1 VEQPDYRFPF
11 KSKNQESGLA
21 TTTTTTRKKKKIR
34 ATGKRVPFSRVPL
47 PRHTRER
54 KIRIAHVISVSCI
67 KRKKKL
73 LYSSASTENNQ

>member
-21 TTTTTTRKKKKIR
+21 TTTTTTRKKKIN
-34 ATGKRVPFSRVPL
+34 TGDRKTGAVLSGAIAPAH
-47 PRHTRER
+47 PRKKNKNRPCYF
-54 KIRIAHVISVSCI
+54 CI
-67 KRKKKL
+67 MYKKKKKL